1 MYAKMGKKESYNDK
15 EGLKQELERLRVL
28 FDGMIQALV
37 QTIPDVVYFKD
48 AQCRT
53 LVVNRAFEKLM
64 GLTQKEIVGKT
75 NEQLL
80 PKDLAEQCR
89 KSDEE
94 VLRKRKTLRFEEQT
108 IDKKGEKRFYETIK
122 APLYDGRGKVVGLV
136 GVSRDITERK
146 KAEDKRIRLSSA
158 VKMSTDGIV
167 VSDINTNIIEVNE
180 AVLKMYGT
188 DDKEDLIGK
197 NSLDFVAPED
207 REKVLA
213 GIKEVL
219 EKGYNKGIEFH
230 VISKDGSKI
239 AVEMSSAIM
248 KDVDGKPAGF
258 VCIVRD
264 ITERK
269 KAEDKISQQNEF
281 LNNILESLTH
291 PFYVIDAN
299 DYTVK
304 IANSAAGSGVL
315 SEKST
320 CYGFTHKR
328 KKPCSAEHPCPLRE
342 VKKTKKPAVEEHI
355 HYDKDGNKR
364 IVEVQG
370 YPIFDNDGNVVQMIE
385 YSLDITKRKKAE
397 KVLRESKEK
406 YRTQFEEALDAIFVA
421 DAETGIIIDCNR
433 AATELVGREKSELV
447 GKHQRIL
454 HPPEDIEGEFSRTF
468 KRHLKEKRGQVL
480 EDRIITKN
488 GEIKDVAIK
497 ANVFKAGN
505 KRIIQ
510 GIFRD
515 ISERKK
521 VQKALREAEEKYR
534 KTILNANV
542 GIIAYGPEGEVKV
555 FNPKIEEMTGFKR
568 SEVPTS
574 VDWFEKLYPNE
585 EERRKVR
592 DKWLK
597 RMSEGE
603 VKEGHAVITTKEGKR
618 RNFLFNSVQLESGDS
633 FVFVHDITEQ
643 KKMEERL
650 LESEERLRN
659 LYENIPD
666 SLAVFV
672 GREGH
677 LLECN
682 KAFKKRTG
690 YTDEELKDKKFLDF
704 VHPEDR
710 AMIREKYR
718 TRYPEE
724 DLPLVFELRE
734 INKKGEALPTEVSVS
749 TYKKKGRVIGI
760 EVMHRDITKR
770 KEMEKKLQEYAA
782 HLEEMVEERTKELKE
797 VHEQL
802 LKAERLAAIGE
813 LAAMVGHDLRNPLTG
828 IAGATYYL
836 KRKLGSKTK
845 KKTREML
852 ELIEKDIEHSN
863 KIISDLLE
871 YSRELRL
878 ELAETTPKTIV
889 EEAFSLVEVPK
900 NIQVLDSTQSEP
912 KVKVDMEKI
921 KRVFANLIK
930 NAIEAMPK
938 GGKLTLKTKETNGKL
953 EIAFT
958 DTGVGIPKNNL
969 EKIGKPLFTT
979 KSKGI
984 GLGLSIC
991 KRIVEA
997 HRGNISVESTVG
1009 KGTTF
1014 TVTIPIEPELEG
1026 GEKIWV
1032 KPLESSLLT
1041 TTKT

>member
-1 MYAKMGKKESYNDK
+1 VEISSSLVTYQGK
-15 EGLKQELERLRVL
+15 
-28 FDGMIQALV
+28 QAILS
-37 QTIPDVVYFKD
+37 I
-48 AQCRT
+48 AR
-53 LVVNRAFEKLM
+53 N
-64 GLTQKEIVGKT
+64 
-75 NEQLL
+75 
-80 PKDLAEQCR
+80 
-89 KSDEE
+89 
-94 VLRKRKTLRFEEQT
+94 
-108 IDKKGEKRFYETIK
+108 
-122 APLYDGRGKVVGLV
+122 
-136 GVSRDITERK
+136 ITERK
-146 KAEDKRIRLSSA
+146 Q
-158 VKMSTDGIV
+158 M
-167 VSDINTNIIEVNE
+167 
-180 AVLKMYGT
+180 
-188 DDKEDLIGK
+188 
-197 NSLDFVAPED
+197 
-207 REKVLA
+207 EKVL
-213 GIKEVL
+213 G
-219 EKGYNKGIEFH
+219 
-230 VISKDGSKI
+230 
-239 AVEMSSAIM
+239 
-248 KDVDGKPAGF
+248 
-258 VCIVRD
+258 
-264 ITERK
+264 
-269 KAEDKISQQNEF
+269 
-281 LNNILESLTH
+281 ES
-291 PFYVIDAN
+291 
-299 DYTVK
+299 
-304 IANSAAGSGVL
+304 
-315 SEKST
+315 E
-320 CYGFTHKR
+320 
-328 KKPCSAEHPCPLRE
+328 
-342 VKKTKKPAVEEHI
+342 
-355 HYDKDGNKR
+355 
-364 IVEVQG
+364 
-370 YPIFDNDGNVVQMIE
+370 
-385 YSLDITKRKKAE
+385 
-397 KVLRESKEK
+397 EK

-433 AATELVGREKSELV
+433 AATKLVGREKSEII
-447 GKHQRIL
+447 GNHQRIL
-454 HPPEDIEGEFSRTF
+454 HPPEVIKGKFSKTSKQHR
-468 KRHLKEKRGQVL
+468 KEKEGQVL
-480 EDRIITKN
+480 ETQVITKN

-497 ANVFKAGN
+497 ANVLELRGK
-505 KRIIQ
+505 KLIQ

-515 ISERKK
+515 I
-521 VQKALREAEEKYR
+521 
-534 KTILNANV
+534 T
-542 GIIAYGPEGEVKV
+542 
-555 FNPKIEEMTGFKR
+555 
-568 SEVPTS
+568 
-574 VDWFEKLYPNE
+574 
-585 EERRKVR
+585 
-592 DKWLK
+592 
-597 RMSEGE
+597 
-603 VKEGHAVITTKEGKR
+603 EGK
-618 RNFLFNSVQLESGDS
+618 S
-633 FVFVHDITEQ
+633 
-643 KKMEERL
+643 MEERL

-659 LYENIPD
+659 LYESIPD

-677 LLECN
+677 LLEYN

-690 YTDEELKDKKFLDF
+690 YTDEELKDKTFLDF
-704 VHPEDR
+704 VYPDDR
-710 AMIREKYR
+710 AMILKKYR

-724 DLPLVFELRE
+724 ELPLVFELRE

-938 GGKLTLKTKETNGKL
+938 GGKLTLKSKETNGRL